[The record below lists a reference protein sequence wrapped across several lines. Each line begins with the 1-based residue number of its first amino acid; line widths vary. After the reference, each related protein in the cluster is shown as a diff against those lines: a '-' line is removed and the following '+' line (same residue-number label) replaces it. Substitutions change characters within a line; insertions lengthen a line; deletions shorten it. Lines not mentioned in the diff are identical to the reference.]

1 MPHSPLSYSVTQN
14 SLYPSICL
22 THPSHTLSHRIAYTP
37 IFASPTTPHTLSHRI
52 EWLWRQATGL
62 YPSIYLSNPN
72 QTTTHKHSRVR
83 REIAEAV
90 RIQNNFS
97 PPNTPIYPYSNIQ
110 QGANIFFQQVGS
122 QTPLV
127 SRVSLVLLCVL
138 HAVLLCVLH
147 AVLLCVLH
155 AVLLCVL
162 HAVLLCVLHAVLL
175 CVLHAVLLCVLH
187 AVLLCVLH
195 AVLLCV
201 LHAVLLCVLHAW
213 RIMVLVA
220 ISENL
225 QLNVPSLCHNYK
237 WKYSNTPECNT
248 NRTNYNSIQYNHIYL
263 FKNF

>member
-1 MPHSPLSYSVTQN
+1 M
-14 SLYPSICL
+14 
-22 THPSHTLSHRIAYTP
+22 
-37 IFASPTTPHTLSHRI
+37 
-52 EWLWRQATGL
+52 
-62 YPSIYLSNPN
+62 
-72 QTTTHKHSRVR
+72 
-83 REIAEAV
+83 AEAV
-90 RIQNNFS
+90 RIQNTFS

-138 HAVLLCVLH
+138 RAVLLCVLH

-155 AVLLCVL
+155 AVLLGVLHAVLLGVL
-162 HAVLLCVLHAVLL
+162 HAVLLCVVHAVLL
-175 CVLHAVLLCVLH
+175 GVLR
-187 AVLLCVLH
+187 

-220 ISENL
+220 KSENL

-248 NRTNYNSIQYNHIYL
+248 NRTNYNSIQYNQFSCSKT
-263 FKNF
+263 FKQEITIVCYFMDL

>member
-1 MPHSPLSYSVTQN
+1 M
-14 SLYPSICL
+14 
-22 THPSHTLSHRIAYTP
+22 
-37 IFASPTTPHTLSHRI
+37 
-52 EWLWRQATGL
+52 
-62 YPSIYLSNPN
+62 
-72 QTTTHKHSRVR
+72 
-83 REIAEAV
+83 AEAV
-90 RIQNNFS
+90 RIQNTFS

-127 SRVSLVLLCVL
+127 SRVSLVLVCVL

-155 AVLLCVL
+155 AVLLGVL
-162 HAVLLCVLHAVLL
+162 HAVLLGVLHAVLL
-175 CVLHAVLLCVLH
+175 GVLHAVLLGVLH
-187 AVLLCVLH
+187 AVLLG
-195 AVLLCV
+195 V

-220 ISENL
+220 KSENL

-248 NRTNYNSIQYNHIYL
+248 NRTNYNSIQYNHIDL
-263 FKNF
+263 FKNFETGNYHRLLFHGSLITLQK